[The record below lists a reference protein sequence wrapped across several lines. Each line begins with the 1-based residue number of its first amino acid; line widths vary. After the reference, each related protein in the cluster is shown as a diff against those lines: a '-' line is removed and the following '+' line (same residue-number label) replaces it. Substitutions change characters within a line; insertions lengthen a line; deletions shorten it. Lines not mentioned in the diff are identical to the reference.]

1 MINPA
6 CFEKEWLESLKKSFD
21 RNVDVHLLERT
32 IYAFELLCQLTKIN
46 NNFIFK
52 GGTSL
57 VVLLPTLKRLS
68 IDIDVIGKFSEEEL
82 TSIVS
87 DSVFHKLDPDKR
99 TGDDKIPKKHFKF
112 YYTSKLDSAE
122 KYILL
127 DVLSSDNPY
136 STVTEQPVSNR
147 LFKIDEKVSVKLP
160 SIDDILGDKLTA
172 FAPRTIGIQYGSDK
186 ALEILKQLYDIH
198 NLFNQFSSRDI
209 TLASYSK
216 IATEQFTYRK
226 LNLTISDSLKDTF
239 IASVK
244 LCKLDFKG
252 SVEDDETKEL
262 RKGIQALSGFLISND
277 FNLQIAKTAASK
289 AALLSTLL
297 RFPELKI
304 NIEDIFFNE
313 THLPLIKDFLL
324 PASFGSLNTLK
335 KVNIEAFYYWHL
347 ISTLTDDTNW
357 LSFN

>member
-1 MINPA
+1 MINPV

-21 RNVDVHLLERT
+21 RNVDVYLLERT
-32 IYAFELLCQLTKIN
+32 IYAFELLCHLTKIN

-57 VVLLPTLKRLS
+57 ILLLPTLKRLS
-68 IDIDVIGKFSEEEL
+68 IDIDVVGEFSEVNLKSIIDNSIFIRFEEDNR
-82 TSIVS
+82 SN
-87 DSVFHKLDPDKR
+87 KL
-99 TGDDKIPKKHFKF
+99 IPKKHFKF

-136 STVTEQPVSNR
+136 STITDKPVSNK
-147 LFKIDEKVSVKLP
+147 LFSLEEKVSVKLP
-160 SIDDILGDKLTA
+160 SINDILGDKLTA
-172 FAPRTIGIQYGSDK
+172 FAPRTIGVQYGSDK

-198 NLFNQFSSRDI
+198 NLFNQFSNKEI

-216 IATEQFTYRK
+216 IAAEQFTYRK
-226 LNLTISDSLKDTF
+226 LKLSISDSLKDTF
-239 IASVK
+239 DASVK
-244 LCKLDFKG
+244 LCKFDFKG

-262 RKGIQALSGFLISND
+262 RKGIQALSGFLIDND

-289 AALLSTLL
+289 IALLSTLL

-304 NIEDIFFNE
+304 NIEDIFYNE
-313 THLPLIKDFLL
+313 TRLPVLKDFLL

-335 KVNIEAFYYWHL
+335 KVNIEAFYYWYL
-347 ISTLTDDTNW
+347 ISNLTKDPEW

>member
-1 MINPA
+1 MISPE

-21 RNVDVHLLERT
+21 RNIDAFLLERS
-32 IYAFELLCQLTKIN
+32 IYAFELLCHLTKIN

-57 VVLLPTLKRLS
+57 VLLLPELKRLS
-68 IDIDVIGKFSEEEL
+68 IDIDVIGEFSEGEL
-82 TSIVS
+82 TSIVNN
-87 DSVFHKLDPDKR
+87 SVFHKLNQDKR

-127 DVLSSDNPY
+127 DALSSDNPY

-147 LFKIDEKVSVKLP
+147 LFNIDEKVLVKLP

-172 FAPRTIGIQYGSDK
+172 FAPKTIGIQYGSDK
-186 ALEILKQLYDIH
+186 SLEILKQLYDIH
-198 NLFNQFSSRDI
+198 NLFNHFSNKEI

-216 IATEQFTYRK
+216 IAAVQFTYRK
-226 LNLTISDSLKDTF
+226 LNLSISDSLKDTF
-239 IASVK
+239 NASVK

-262 RKGIQALSGFLISND
+262 RKGIQALSGFLIAND

-297 RFPELKI
+297 RFPGTKI
-304 NIEDIFFNE
+304 NLADIFYNE
-313 THLPLIKDFLL
+313 TRLQQLKDFQL
-324 PASFGSLNTLK
+324 PASFGSLNKLK
-335 KVNIEAFYYWHL
+335 KVNIEAFYYWYL
-347 ISTLTDDTNW
+347 ISTLTDDTDS
-357 LSFN
+357 LSS

>member
-1 MINPA
+1 MINPE

-21 RNVDVHLLERT
+21 RNVDVYLLERT

-57 VVLLPTLKRLS
+57 VLLLPTLKRLS
-68 IDIDVIGKFSEEEL
+68 IDIDVIGEFSEDNLKSIIDNSIFTRLEEDNRSNNL
-82 TSIVS
+82 
-87 DSVFHKLDPDKR
+87 
-99 TGDDKIPKKHFKF
+99 IPKKHFKF

-122 KYILL
+122 KNILL
-127 DVLSSDNPY
+127 DVLGSDNPY
-136 STVTEQPVSNR
+136 STITEQPVSNR
-147 LFKIDEKVSVKLP
+147 LFNLDEKVLVKLP

-198 NLFNQFSSRDI
+198 NLFNQFSNKEI

-216 IATEQFTYRK
+216 IAAEQFSYRK
-226 LNLTISDSLKDTF
+226 LNLSISDSLKDTF
-239 IASVK
+239 NASFK

-262 RKGIQALSGFLISND
+262 RKGIQALSGFLIEND
-277 FNLQIAKTAASK
+277 FSLQIAKTAASK

-297 RFPELKI
+297 RFPEAKI
-304 NIEDIFFNE
+304 ILADIIYNE
-313 THLPLIKDFLL
+313 TRLPLLKDFLL

-335 KVNIEAFYYWHL
+335 KVNIEAFYYWYL
-347 ISTLTDDTNW
+347 ISTLTEDKDW
-357 LSFN
+357 LSV

>member
-1 MINPA
+1 MINPE

-21 RNVDVHLLERT
+21 RKVDVNLFERT

-57 VVLLPTLKRLS
+57 VLLLPTLKRLS
-68 IDIDVIGKFSEEEL
+68 IDIDVIGEFSEDNL
-82 TSIVS
+82 KSIVDNS
-87 DSVFHKLDPDKR
+87 IFIRFEEDKR
-99 TGDDKIPKKHFKF
+99 SNKIIPKRHFKF

-172 FAPRTIGIQYGSDK
+172 FAPHTIGIQYGSDK

-198 NLFNQFSSRDI
+198 NLFNQFSKKEI

-216 IATEQFTYRK
+216 IAVEQFTYRT
-226 LNLTISDSLKDTF
+226 LELSINESLKDTF
-239 IASVK
+239 NASAK
-244 LCKLDFKG
+244 LCKLDFKE
-252 SVEDDETKEL
+252 SIEDDETKEL

-277 FNLQIAKTAASK
+277 FSLQIAKTAASK
-289 AALLSTLL
+289 SALLSTLL

-304 NIEDIFFNE
+304 NIEDIFYNE
-313 THLPLIKDFLL
+313 TRLPLLKDYLL
-324 PASFGSLNTLK
+324 PASFGSLNKLR
-335 KVNIEAFYYWHL
+335 KVNIEAFYYWYL

>member
-1 MINPA
+1 MINPE
-6 CFEKEWLESLKKSFD
+6 CFEKDWLESLKKSFD

-46 NNFIFK
+46 SDFIFK

-57 VVLLPTLKRLS
+57 VLLLPTLKRLS
-68 IDIDVIGKFSEEEL
+68 IDIDVIGEFSEDNLKSIIDNSIFTRLEEDNRSNNL
-82 TSIVS
+82 
-87 DSVFHKLDPDKR
+87 
-99 TGDDKIPKKHFKF
+99 IPKKHFKF

-127 DVLSSDNPY
+127 DVLGSDNPY

-172 FAPRTIGIQYGSDK
+172 FAPSTIGIQYVSDK
-186 ALEILKQLYDIH
+186 SLEILKQLYDIH
-198 NLFNQFSSRDI
+198 NLFNHFSNREI

-216 IATEQFTYRK
+216 IAVEQFTYRK
-226 LNLTISDSLKDTF
+226 LELSVSDSLKDTF
-239 IASVK
+239 DASVK

-289 AALLSTLL
+289 AALLATLL
-297 RFPELKI
+297 RFPEIKI
-304 NIEDIFFNE
+304 NIEDIFYNE
-313 THLPLIKDFLL
+313 TRLPLLKDFLL

-335 KVNIEAFYYWHL
+335 KVNIEAFYYWYL
-347 ISTLTDDTNW
+347 ISTLTDDKDW
-357 LSFN
+357 LSF